1 MMLTDADKETII
13 KNAKKYNISGVYL
26 LSAESSAVLGLQFA
40 DPRVFFRF
48 YGELLRAL
56 STPVDVVDL
65 SVKSLYS
72 GIVEKEGVKIYG

>member
-13 KNAKKYNISGVYL
+13 KYAKKYNISGVYL
-26 LSAESSAVLGLQFA
+26 FATESVAVLGLEFA

-48 YGELLRAL
+48 YGELLRVL
-56 STPVDVVDL
+56 SMPVDVVDL

-72 GIVEKEGVKIYG
+72 KILEKEGVKIYG